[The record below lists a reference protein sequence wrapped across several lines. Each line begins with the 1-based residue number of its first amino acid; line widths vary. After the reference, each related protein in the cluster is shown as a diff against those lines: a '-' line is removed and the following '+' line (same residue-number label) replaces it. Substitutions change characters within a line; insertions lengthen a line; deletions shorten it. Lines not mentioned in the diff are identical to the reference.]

1 MRSMVQNLKEG
12 GGGAKNRILENYQ
25 IAYLT
30 VQWLSNVLFELFELH
45 EMTLLS
51 VVRMHNSSNDQ

>member
-1 MRSMVQNLKEG
+1 MINYIHVLHMRSMVQNLKEG

-30 VQWLSNVLFELFELH
+30 VQ
-45 EMTLLS
+45 
-51 VVRMHNSSNDQ
+51 